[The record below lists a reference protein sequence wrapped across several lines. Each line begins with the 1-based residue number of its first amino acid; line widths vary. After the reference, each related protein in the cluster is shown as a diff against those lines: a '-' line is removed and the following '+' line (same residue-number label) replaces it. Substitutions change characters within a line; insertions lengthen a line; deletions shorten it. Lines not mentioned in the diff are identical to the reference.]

1 MLRFYQVA
9 GLTLLISL
17 SPLVGLAQQP
27 GSAPQKQDQQSAQE
41 LFQRAQQQ
49 QQALTESGKEA
60 PTLVM
65 TAQAAIAAGAAQASK
80 APFDPLTS
88 EQSDYL
94 DVVLNTWEQRTGRIQ
109 QYQCTL
115 SRWQYD
121 PSIDPTSPAI
131 IDKGVLQY
139 AKPDKGLFRIDSRQ
153 ALVKKGP
160 EPEYR
165 ASDKYGEYWICDGEY
180 IHIRDRN
187 EMKALKV
194 QLAPEQRHQGIH
206 KSPLPFLFGVK
217 ADEIKRR
224 YWIRP
229 VKPPEGSSD
238 VWLEAW
244 PKQLD
249 DAGNYS
255 RVQVVLDPQEVL
267 PKALIVFLP
276 HWEAQFPHREVY
288 EFTDRKQE
296 WNLLDA
302 MKQKLFMK
310 EFIETNL
317 PSSWQVIVEPYIDP
331 QEAGQPGQGSPTAQQ
346 QRVASPPAAQTPLR

>member
-1 MLRFYQVA
+1 MLRFFRVL
-9 GLTLLISL
+9 GLTLLISFP
-17 SPLVGLAQQP
+17 PLVGLAQQP
-27 GSAPQKQDQQSAQE
+27 GSTPQQQQSAQE

-49 QQALTESGKEA
+49 QQEMTEAGKEA

-65 TAQAAIAAGAAQASK
+65 TAQAAIAAGAAQAAK
-80 APFDPLTS
+80 VPFDPLTK

-121 PSIDPTSPAI
+121 PSIDPNSPAI

-217 ADEIKRR
+217 ADEIKQR

-229 VKPPEGSSD
+229 VKPPAGSTD

-296 WNLLDA
+296 WNLLDT

-310 EFIETNL
+310 DFIETNL

-331 QEAGQPGQGSPTAQQ
+331 QEAGPPGQGSPTAQQ
-346 QRVASPPAAQTPLR
+346 QRVATPPAAQKQVR

>member
-1 MLRFYQVA
+1 MLRFFRVC
-9 GLTLLISL
+9 GLTLLIQL
-17 SPLVGLAQQP
+17 SSTLG
-27 GSAPQKQDQQSAQE
+27 
-41 LFQRAQQQ
+41 FAQQQ
-49 QQALTESGKEA
+49 QGLTPEQQRAAAEQFERAQQVQQTLPQGENGA
-60 PTLVM
+60 PILVM
-65 TAQAAIAAGAAQASK
+65 TAEQAIAAGAAQATK
-80 APFDPLTS
+80 APFDPLPA
-88 EQSDYL
+88 DHVVYL
-94 DVVLNTWEQRTGRIQ
+94 DSVLKAWETRTARID

-121 PSIDPTSPAI
+121 PSIDPTSPAV

-139 AKPDKGLFRIDSRQ
+139 AKPDKGLFRIDERQ
-153 ALVKKGP
+153 ALTKKGP
-160 EPEYR
+160 NPEYR
-165 ASDKYGEYWICDGEY
+165 KSDKFGEYWVCDGEY

-206 KSPLPFLFGVK
+206 NSPLPFLFGVK
-217 ADEIKRR
+217 AEEIKRR

-229 VKPPEGSSD
+229 VAPPAGSSD

-255 RVQVVLDPQEVL
+255 RVQVVLDPQEKL

-276 HWEAQFPHREVY
+276 NWEPQFPHREVY
-288 EFTDRKQE
+288 EFTDRKAD
-296 WNLLDA
+296 WSLVDA

-310 EFIETNL
+310 DFIQTDL
-317 PSSWQVIVEPYIDP
+317 PSTWQVIVEPYVEP
-331 QEAGQPGQGSPTAQQ
+331 QEAGQPGQGRPTTQ
-346 QRVASPPAAQTPLR
+346 QRVAAPPAAQLPLR